1 MLQMKLNSTYNRK
14 GESYRFLALFLSLI
28 LCVSLIPAQTVYAA
42 GLSIYNY
49 TTKKTSTYTGTKVSY
64 TVNGAL
70 VETNGTPGMIM
81 SNGAALG
88 SYYDIFKIALGVN
101 CKYDS
106 TNGTITFKTADTT
119 LVLTLGSKTAVKN
132 GKKETMSNAP
142 TKYKFNDS
150 GKVKVYVP
158 TRYVAEAL
166 GFEYTWNSSTATS
179 SIKKSISLTEN
190 GVVSTYNGNFL
201 SVSVDSKVVSYNGIS
216 GIIHDGSALVSI
228 KKTFADSAIQA
239 NYVYTKK
246 DKSVVLQKGDITIN
260 MTIGSNV
267 AYVNDVK
274 YIMETA
280 ATIIKYNEIN
290 SSYYVMVPLEFVAEK
305 LGYQVDFDEKAQHYS
320 LSTTEE
326 TGRRDETEEEL
337 EISSSTSTSINTNDS
352 TVSEDLSVYF
362 TWKAPEEL
370 IHDYKAYN
378 DTCITQVKAV
388 SAAHSDALII
398 YGITSENVQIVN
410 DSDFILIKI
419 KNVRNLIGSELY
431 YDAANPYLNYCS
443 IEQSEEETLISILK
457 MRETIYY
464 SYDSDGACI
473 IHFTER
479 FETEEDRLFDI
490 KEENNTQTNESEESI
505 VFPDDC
511 FIIPLPEEI
520 TYDQLSDTDN
530 YENLSFSIFI
540 SGNHAEF
547 LQKQKTQNPYG
558 VLKSYTAVYDS
569 DKNQTKLTFT
579 TKKIQGYS
587 YKIEHAHLLVT
598 ITDPRNIYDKIVVL
612 DAGHGGIDP
621 GAMKNNVQEKQINFA
636 VINQYAKEFFDN
648 SDIKVYYTRT
658 TDTKIDLYE
667 RAAFAD
673 KVGADLFISFH
684 VNAHNS
690 SSVNGTSVYYSTE
703 NNTVTSTGLSS
714 SILAKKVLNNML
726 AEWGTK
732 NKGVLT
738 NNFVVVHYNTVP
750 AILVECAF
758 LTNTS
763 DFKKITDT
771 TYQKKAAKAIFEAVE
786 EIFKT
791 YPTKR

>member
-1 MLQMKLNSTYNRK
+1 MLQMKSKGTYNRK
-14 GESYRFLALFLSLI
+14 GDSYRFLALFLCLI

-42 GLSIYNY
+42 GLSVYNY

-64 TVNGAL
+64 TANGAL
-70 VETNGTPGMIM
+70 VDLNGTPGMIM
-81 SNGAALG
+81 SNGAAMG

-106 TNGTITFKTADTT
+106 AKGTVTFKTSDTT

-132 GKKETMSNAP
+132 GKKETISNAP

-166 GFEYTWNSSTATS
+166 GFEYTWNSSIATS
-179 SIKKSISLTEN
+179 SIKKSISFTEN
-190 GVVSTYNGNFL
+190 DVVRTYNGNFL
-201 SVSVDSKVVSYNGIS
+201 SVSVDGKAISYNGLP
-216 GIIHDGSALVSI
+216 GIIHNSSALVPA
-228 KKTFADSAIQA
+228 KQMFADSAIQA
-239 NYVYTKK
+239 DYVYTNK
-246 DKSVVLQKGDITIN
+246 DKSIVLKKGDITIN

-274 YIMETA
+274 YIMETE
-280 ATIIKYNEIN
+280 ATILKYHENN
-290 SSYYVMVPLEFVAEK
+290 TSYVMVPLEFVAEK
-305 LGYQVDFDEKAQHYS
+305 LGYQIDFNEKTQRYS

-326 TGRRDETEEEL
+326 TGRIDETEDEL
-337 EISSSTSTSINTNDS
+337 EISTSTSTSINTNDS
-352 TVSEDLSVYF
+352 TVPEDLSVYF
-362 TWKAPEEL
+362 TWEALPEAVR
-370 IHDYKAYN
+370 DYEAYG

-388 SAAHSDALII
+388 SAAHSDALVIS
-398 YGITSENVQIVN
+398 GITAENVQIV
-410 DSDFILIKI
+410 DDTHFILIKI
-419 KNVRNLIGSELY
+419 KKARNLIGSELY
-431 YDAANPYLNYCS
+431 YDSANPYLNYCS
-443 IEQSEEETLISILK
+443 IEQTAEGTIISILK
-457 MRETIYY
+457 MRQTIYY
-464 SYDSDGACI
+464 SYTSKDACV

-479 FETEEDRLFDI
+479 FETEKDYLFDI
-490 KEENNTQTNESEESI
+490 GEVNKEQPDKPI
-505 VFPDDC
+505 IFPDDC
-511 FIIPLPEEI
+511 FIIPLPEEV

-540 SGNHAEF
+540 PGNHAAF
-547 LQKQKTQNPYG
+547 LQKQKVQNPYG
-558 VLKSYTAVYDS
+558 VLKSYTVTYDS
-569 DKNQTKLTFT
+569 DKKQTKLTFK

-587 YKIEHAHLLVT
+587 YEIQQSHLLVT
-598 ITDPRNIYDKIVVL
+598 IADPETIYDKIVVL

-621 GAMKNNVQEKQINFA
+621 GAIKNNVQEKQINFA
-636 VINQYAKEFFDN
+636 VINQYAKEYFDK

-690 SSVNGTSVYYSTE
+690 SSVNGTSVYYSTA
-703 NNTVTSTGLSS
+703 NNTVTNTGLSS

-732 NKGVLT
+732 NMGVLT

-758 LTNTS
+758 LTNAS
-763 DFKKITDT
+763 DFKKITNT
-771 TYQKKAAKAIFEAVE
+771 NYQKKAAKAIFEAVE

-791 YPTKR
+791 YPTNR

>member
-1 MLQMKLNSTYNRK
+1 MLQMKSKSTYNRR
-14 GESYRFLALFLSLI
+14 GESYRFLAIFLCLI
-28 LCVSLIPAQTVYAA
+28 LCVSLIPAQPVYAA
-42 GLSIYNY
+42 GLSVYNY

-70 VETNGTPGMIM
+70 VNLNETPGMIM

-106 TNGTITFKTADTT
+106 TNGTVTFKTADTT
-119 LVLTLGSKTAVKN
+119 LVLTLGSTTAVKN

-166 GFEYTWNSSTATS
+166 GFEYTWNSSIATS
-179 SIKKSISLTEN
+179 SIKKAISLTEN
-190 GVVSTYNGNFL
+190 DVVSTYNGNFL
-201 SVSVDSKVVSYNGIS
+201 SVSVDGNAVSYNGLP
-216 GIIHDGSALVSI
+216 GIIHDSSALVSA
-228 KKTFADSAIQA
+228 KKTFADSAIEA
-239 NYVYTKK
+239 NYVYTNK
-246 DKSVVLQKGDITIN
+246 DKRVVLQKGDITID
-260 MTIGSNV
+260 MTIGSNI

-274 YIMETA
+274 YIMETE
-280 ATIIKYNEIN
+280 ATIIKYNETN
-290 SSYYVMVPLEFVAEK
+290 TSYVMVPLEFVAEK
-305 LGYQVDFDEKAQHYS
+305 LGYEIDFNEKTQHYS

-326 TGRRDETEEEL
+326 TGRREETENEL
-337 EISSSTSTSINTNDS
+337 EISSSTSTNINTNDS
-352 TVSEDLSVYF
+352 TVPEDLSVYF
-362 TWKAPEEL
+362 TWKTPEDTV
-370 IHDYKAYN
+370 HDYEAYG
-378 DTCITQVKAV
+378 DTCITQIKAV
-388 SAAHSDALII
+388 SAAHSDALVI
-398 YGITSENVQIVN
+398 YGITAKNVQIVN
-410 DSDFILIKI
+410 DTNFILIKI
-419 KNVRNLIGSELY
+419 KNARNLIGSELY
-431 YDAANPYLNYCS
+431 YDSANPYLNYCS
-443 IEQSEEETLISILK
+443 IEQTDEETVISILK
-457 MRETIYY
+457 MRQTIYY
-464 SYDSDGACI
+464 SYNVDDAYV

-479 FETEEDRLFDI
+479 FETEKDCLFAVED
-490 KEENNTQTNESEESI
+490 NNNQTNEPDESV

-540 SGNHAEF
+540 PGNHAVF
-547 LQKQKTQNPYG
+547 LQKQTVQNPYG

-569 DKNQTKLTFT
+569 NKKQTKLTFT
-579 TKKIQGYS
+579 TKKIQGYFYEIKQS
-587 YKIEHAHLLVT
+587 HLLVT
-598 ITDPRNIYDKIVVL
+598 IADPETIYDKIIVL

-621 GAMKNNVQEKQINFA
+621 GAIKNNVQEKQINFA
-636 VINQYAKEFFDN
+636 VINQYAKEYFDN

-658 TDTKIDLYE
+658 TDIKIDLYE

-690 SSVNGTSVYYSTE
+690 SSVNGTSVYYSTG
-703 NNTVTSTGLSS
+703 NNSVTSTGLSS

-726 AEWGTK
+726 TEWGTK
-732 NKGVLT
+732 NMGVLT

-758 LTNTS
+758 LTNAS
-763 DFKKITDT
+763 DFKKITNT
-771 TYQKKAAKAIFEAVE
+771 TYQKKAAKAIFDAVE

-791 YPTKR
+791 YPTKH

>member
-1 MLQMKLNSTYNRK
+1 MLQMKSKSTYNRR
-14 GESYRFLALFLSLI
+14 GESYRFLALFLCLI

-42 GLSIYNY
+42 GLSVYNY

-64 TVNGAL
+64 TANGAL
-70 VETNGTPGMIM
+70 VELNGTPGMIM
-81 SNGAALG
+81 SNGAAMG
-88 SYYDIFKIALGVN
+88 SYYDIFKTALGVN

-106 TNGTITFKTADTT
+106 ANGTVTFQTADTT

-132 GKKETMSNAP
+132 GKKETISNAP

-179 SIKKSISLTEN
+179 SIKKPISLTIN
-190 GVVSTYNGNFL
+190 DVISTYNGNFL
-201 SVSVDSKVVSYNGIS
+201 SVSVDGKAVSYNGLP
-216 GIIHDGSALVSI
+216 GIIYDSSALVSV

-239 NYVYTKK
+239 NYVYTNK
-246 DKSVVLQKGDITIN
+246 DKRVVLQKGDITID
-260 MTIGSNV
+260 MTIGSNI
-267 AYVNDVK
+267 AYVNEVK
-274 YIMETA
+274 YIMETE
-280 ATIIKYNEIN
+280 ATIIKYNETN
-290 SSYYVMVPLEFVAEK
+290 TSYVMVPLEFVAEK
-305 LGYQVDFDEKAQHYS
+305 LGYQIDFNEKTQHYS
-320 LSTTEE
+320 LITTEE
-326 TGRRDETEEEL
+326 TGKSEEIEEEL
-337 EISSSTSTSINTNDS
+337 KISSSTSTNINTNDN
-352 TVSEDLSVYF
+352 TVPEDLSVYF
-362 TWKAPEEL
+362 TWKASEDTVR
-370 IHDYKAYN
+370 DYEAYG
-378 DTCITQVKAV
+378 DTCITQIKAV
-388 SAAHSDALII
+388 SAAHSDALVI
-398 YGITSENVQIVN
+398 YGITAKNVQIVN
-410 DSDFILIKI
+410 DTNFILIKI
-419 KNVRNLIGSELY
+419 KNARNLIGSELY
-431 YDAANPYLNYCS
+431 YDSANPYLNYCS
-443 IEQSEEETLISILK
+443 IEQTEEGTVLSILK
-457 MRETIYY
+457 MRQTIYY
-464 SYDSDGACI
+464 SYNINGACV

-479 FETEEDRLFDI
+479 FETEQDRLPDVG
-490 KEENNTQTNESEESI
+490 EESNNQTNESI

-511 FIIPLPEEI
+511 FIIPLSEGI
-520 TYDQLSDTDN
+520 TYDQLSDTDD

-540 SGNHAEF
+540 PGNHATF
-547 LQKQKTQNPYG
+547 LQQQKVQNPYG

-569 DKNQTKLTFT
+569 NKKQTKLTFT

-587 YKIEHAHLLVT
+587 YEIKQSHLLVT
-598 ITDPRNIYDKIVVL
+598 IADPQNIYDKIIVL

-636 VINQYAKEFFDN
+636 VINQYAKEYFDH

-690 SSVNGTSVYYSTE
+690 SSVNGTSVYYSTA
-703 NNTVTSTGLSS
+703 NNTVTNTGLSS
-714 SILAKKVLNNML
+714 SILAKKVLDNML

-732 NKGVLT
+732 NMGVLT

-758 LTNTS
+758 LTNAS
-763 DFKKITDT
+763 DFNKITNK

-791 YPTKR
+791 YPTNR

>member
-1 MLQMKLNSTYNRK
+1 MLQMKSQGTYNRR
-14 GESYRFLALFLSLI
+14 EDSYRFLALFLCLI

-42 GLSIYNY
+42 GLSVYNY

-64 TVNGAL
+64 TVNGAFVDL
-70 VETNGTPGMIM
+70 NGTPGMIM

-106 TNGTITFKTADTT
+106 AKGTVTFKTADTT

-166 GFEYTWNSSTATS
+166 GFEYTWNSSIATS
-179 SIKKSISLTEN
+179 SIKKSIFLTEN
-190 GVVSTYNGNFL
+190 DVVSTYNGNFF
-201 SVSVDSKVVSYNGIS
+201 SVSVDGKAVSYNGLP
-216 GIIHDGSALVSI
+216 GIIHDSSALVSV

-239 NYVYTKK
+239 NYVYTNK
-246 DKSVVLQKGDITIN
+246 DKRVVVQKGDITID

-274 YIMETA
+274 YIMETE
-280 ATIIKYNEIN
+280 ATIIKYNETN
-290 SSYYVMVPLEFVAEK
+290 TSYVMVPLEFVAEK
-305 LGYQVDFDEKAQHYS
+305 LGYQIDFNEKTQHYS
-320 LSTTEE
+320 LTTTEE
-326 TGRRDETEEEL
+326 TGKNDETEEEL
-337 EISSSTSTSINTNDS
+337 EISTSTSTSINTNDS
-352 TVSEDLSVYF
+352 TTPEDLSVYF
-362 TWKAPEEL
+362 TWKALPEAVR
-370 IHDYKAYN
+370 DYEAYG

-388 SAAHSDALII
+388 SAEHSDALVI
-398 YGITSENVQIVN
+398 YGITSENVQIV
-410 DSDFILIKI
+410 DDTHFILIKI
-419 KNVRNLIGSELY
+419 KKVRNLIGSELY
-431 YDAANPYLNYCS
+431 YDSANPYLNYCS
-443 IEQSEEETLISILK
+443 IEQTAEGTVISILK
-457 MRETIYY
+457 MRQTIYY
-464 SYDSDGACI
+464 SYNSDGACV

-479 FETEEDRLFDI
+479 FETEKDYLFDVG
-490 KEENNTQTNESEESI
+490 EDNNNQTNEPDESI

-511 FIIPLPEEI
+511 FVIPLPEEI
-520 TYDQLSDTDN
+520 TYDQLSDIDN

-540 SGNHAEF
+540 PGNHAEF
-547 LQKQKTQNPYG
+547 LQKQKVQNPYG

-569 DKNQTKLTFT
+569 SKKQTKLTFT

-587 YKIEHAHLLVT
+587 YEIKQSHLLIT
-598 ITDPRNIYDKIVVL
+598 IADPRTIYDKIIVL

-621 GAMKNNVQEKQINFA
+621 GAIKNNVQEKQINFA
-636 VINQYAKEFFDN
+636 VINQYAKEYFDN
-648 SDIKVYYTRT
+648 SDIKVYYTRK

-690 SSVNGTSVYYSTE
+690 SSVNGTSVYYSTT

-732 NKGVLT
+732 NMGVLT

-758 LTNTS
+758 ITNTS
-763 DFKKITDT
+763 DFKKITNT

-791 YPTKR
+791 YPTNR